1 MTRLVLIP
9 LPGNEKMAERLA
21 GLLDGEMRMPEMRH
35 FPDGET
41 YFRLDVD
48 LHGRRVAL
56 VCTLDH
62 PDAKFLPLLFA
73 ARTASDQ
80 GAASVGLVAPYLA
93 YMRHDRRFHPG
104 EALSS
109 KLFASLL
116 SPQID
121 WLVTVDPHLHRIHS
135 LETIYEVPTR
145 VLHAAGA
152 IAHWIAHE
160 VDKPVLIGPDAESV
174 QWVCEVARTT
184 GAPVV
189 VLHKNR
195 GGDPD
200 VAVSPPALSP
210 FMERTPVLVD
220 DIISTGRTMIATLNE
235 LNAAGM
241 KPAVCVGVHGIFAD
255 GAYDDLKAAHPA
267 RIVTTNAVAHES
279 NALDI
284 APLLAGGIK
293 EIAV

>member
-9 LPGNEKMAERLA
+9 LPGNEEMAERLA

-93 YMRHDRRFHPG
+93 YMRQDRRFHPG

-174 QWVCEVARTT
+174 QWVGEVARTT

-189 VLHKNR
+189 VLHKTR
-195 GGDPD
+195 GGDTD
-200 VAVSPPALSP
+200 VAVSQTDLSP

-279 NALDI
+279 NAIDI

>member
-1 MTRLVLIP
+1 MTRPVLIP
-9 LPGNEKMAERLA
+9 LPGNEAMAEELVSLLNGELRL
-21 GLLDGEMRMPEMRH
+21 PEMRH

-41 YFRLDVD
+41 YFRLDED
-48 LHGRRVAL
+48 LHGRRAAL

-73 ARTASDQ
+73 ARTASDL
-80 GAASVGLVAPYLA
+80 GAASVGLIAPYLS
-93 YMRHDRRFHPG
+93 YMRQDRRFHPG

-109 KLFASLL
+109 KVFASLL

-135 LETIYEVPTR
+135 LSSIYDVPTR

-160 VDKPVLIGPDAESV
+160 VEKPVLIGPDDESV
-174 QWVCEVARTT
+174 QWVGEVARTT
-184 GAPVV
+184 GSPVV
-189 VLHKNR
+189 VLRKVR
-195 GGDPD
+195 SGDSD
-200 VAVSPPALSP
+200 VSVSQTDL
-210 FMERTPVLVD
+210 TPYMGCTPILVD

-241 KPAVCVGVHGIFAD
+241 KPAVCIGVHGIFAD
-255 GAYDDLKAAHPA
+255 GAYEALKAAHPA
-267 RIVTTNAVAHES
+267 RIVTTDTVTHET
-279 NALDI
+279 NTIGTA
-284 APLLAGGIK
+284 ALLASGVK
-293 EIAV
+293 EIMV